1 VRNICQWVGDK
12 VACSGRRCNR
22 FLADRHAPIKR
33 LRTRSAN
40 RRPLALWPEAAP
52 AIPSRSPS
60 PVTVPYEVMGDLRT
74 IGGGRSESTGCLR
87 WNERESGCRV
97 PGSQAA
103 CSAFL
108 SIDAFLKSQVRTDLG
123 FNLTA
128 GERAL
133 IIVEPAQRTLDD
145 AILLGDLSKGRS
157 PIRLGYLPQSL
168 RPFPL
173 SSSIATVRPISI
185 KMKNERIVRSKGRL
199 REAECGNGSCW
210 CT

>member
-60 PVTVPYEVMGDLRT
+60 PVTVPYEVMGDLRA
-74 IGGGRSESTGCLR
+74 IAGGRSESTGCLR

-128 GERAL
+128 GERAR
-133 IIVEPAQRTLDD
+133 IIVGAGDRPRDD
-145 AILLGDLSKGRS
+145 EAGSTNSGQCNSAGGLVEGQVPYSPGLSAAIFAS
-157 PIRLGYLPQSL
+157 
-168 RPFPL
+168 FPTEFQYCD
-173 SSSIATVRPISI
+173 SETD
-185 KMKNERIVRSKGRL
+185 KYQDE
-199 REAECGNGSCW
+199 E
-210 CT
+210 